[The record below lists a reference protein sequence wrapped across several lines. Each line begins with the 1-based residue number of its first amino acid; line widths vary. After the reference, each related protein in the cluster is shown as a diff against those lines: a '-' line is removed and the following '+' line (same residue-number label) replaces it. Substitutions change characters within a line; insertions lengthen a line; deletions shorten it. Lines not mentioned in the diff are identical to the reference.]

1 MKKLILEILA
11 GKNDMI
17 YHMNYCCTL
26 YHYLSFKNRIMRE
39 LVVRAQAT
47 HYLFHRKGE
56 KTFFCP
62 QKIKQKK
69 SNETYKQLGNYF
81 FSNGIFSRA
90 KLENGEDFH
99 SQKEGKVA
107 GCRAKPR
114 VFGGGEIGT
123 FDYSC
128 QQKKTFPSTSL
139 VNQHPTCANKFSRR
153 RRITSIC
160 ETLPIVHQKK

>member
-1 MKKLILEILA
+1 
-11 GKNDMI
+11 
-17 YHMNYCCTL
+17 
-26 YHYLSFKNRIMRE
+26 MRE

-107 GCRAKPR
+107 RCRAKPR
-114 VFGGGEIGT
+114 VFGGWRNT

-128 QQKKTFPSTSL
+128 QQKKKTFPSTSL
-139 VNQHPTCANKFSRR
+139 VNQHS
-153 RRITSIC
+153 ILVQTSSVDEEGLHLSGKLYLQSTRKNDDTYIDMYYN
-160 ETLPIVHQKK
+160 IWF